1 MSDAIHH
8 LTTFLID
15 GNCGK
20 IWYVKGLY
28 ERCIQNPV
36 EMRIC
41 QFFYPCCCKYK
52 HSGDIAIFQYK
63 QPNFT

>member
-1 MSDAIHH
+1 MSDATHH

-41 QFFYPCCCKYK
+41 QFFLPMLLQ
-52 HSGDIAIFQYK
+52 I
-63 QPNFT
+63 